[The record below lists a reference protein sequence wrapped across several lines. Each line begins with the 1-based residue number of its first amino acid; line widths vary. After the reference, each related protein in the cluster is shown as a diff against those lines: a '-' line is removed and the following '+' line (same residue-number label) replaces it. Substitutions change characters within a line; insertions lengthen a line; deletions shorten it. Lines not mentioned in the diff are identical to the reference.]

1 MRLISAVSGVQIPA
15 PAPFLKVPIRQIV
28 TDTLRQRI
36 HLPRGRRVLAA
47 VSGGADSVAL
57 TWILSELAADGT
69 IEFAGVGHVNHQ
81 LRGADA
87 DADEAFCHALA
98 ARVGVPCVSGRVDV
112 RGAVAESG
120 GSLESVARRLRY
132 AWLETAAR
140 DLGATHIA
148 TGHTLDDQAETVLLR
163 LLRGAGG
170 RGLSGVRA
178 VRGMVIRPLID
189 CRRVALRAYLD
200 ARGEPFREDRSNDDL
215 SIPRNRLRHELVP
228 VIERIAP
235 GGVDALARAAFHAA
249 DDENFLAAT
258 ATDAARSVVLSTD
271 GSLDR
276 DRLLAL
282 PPAIGRRVIRD
293 AVARAAPDR
302 AGAITAAHLEA
313 VADLAAR
320 GHDGHLDLA
329 GVAVE
334 VEEGAVR
341 FLNAAQFALERAAAP
356 AFEYALP
363 SPGEISV
370 PEANFVIRAD
380 LRDQSTGGGVET
392 NRGRAT
398 LEVAVDAD
406 RVIWPLTVRNRR
418 PGDAIKPL
426 GGRGRKKVQ
435 DLLVDMKMPRED
447 RDRVAVV
454 VDASGQLVWVVGVTP
469 ADWCRIPATP
479 SGTEAEM
486 VVLRAERQ

>member
-57 TWILSELAADGT
+57 TWILSDLAADGT
-69 IEFAGVGHVNHQ
+69 IEFAGIGHVNHQ

-98 ARVGVPCVSGRVDV
+98 GRVGVPCVSGRVDV
-112 RGAVAESG
+112 AGAAAASG
-120 GSLESVARRLRY
+120 GSLESVARRVRY

-189 CRRVALRAYLD
+189 CRRAALRHFLE
-200 ARGEPFREDRSNDDL
+200 ARGEAFREDRSNDEL
-215 SIPRNRLRHELVP
+215 SIPRNRVRHELLP

-235 GGVDALARAAFHAA
+235 GGVHALARAAFHAA
-249 DDENFLAAT
+249 DDENFLSAA

-271 GSLDR
+271 GSIDR

-282 PPAIGRRVIRD
+282 PTAIRRRVIRD
-293 AVARAAPDR
+293 ALERAAPDH

-313 VADLAAR
+313 VARLAGR
-320 GHDGHLDLA
+320 RRGHLDLA
-329 GVAVE
+329 GAAVE
-334 VEEGAVR
+334 VEDGLVR
-341 FLNAAQFALERAAAP
+341 FLSAAESALERAPVA
-356 AFEYALP
+356 AFEYVLP
-363 SPGEISV
+363 FPGEIAV
-370 PEANFVIRAD
+370 PEANFVIRAG
-380 LRDQSTGGGVET
+380 LRDQSRGGGVET

-398 LEVAVDAD
+398 LEVAVDAGK
-406 RVIWPLTVRNRR
+406 VNWPLTVRNRR

-435 DLLVDMKMPRED
+435 DLLVDMKMPRDD

-454 VDASGQLVWVVGVTP
+454 VDAGGQLVWVVGVTP
-469 ADWCRIPATP
+469 ADWCRVPATP